1 MLEDKLINKNEDEN
15 QENPP
20 PSKELEITNQDKLD
34 EVKYKKKVIKP
45 KKINKEKI
53 VKEKIKMK

>member
-45 KKINKEKI
+45 KKINKEKKE
-53 VKEKIKMK
+53 KEKIKMK